1 MSVKSLR
8 SLGVSL
14 GNSLGLTK
22 AHTTIKPSH
31 LNGPIGIGRVL
42 YISVY
47 RGSIVQGLSL
57 VVLVSFSLGLFNLLP
72 IPVLDGGH
80 ILLAVLELIFRRPV
94 SPKVLHPIMM
104 GFVGLLIAFMLYV
117 SFYDVRRVIGS
128 IAPDMIG
135 ISSETAKPATEKQN
149 DAAQNPEN

>member
-1 MSVKSLR
+1 
-8 SLGVSL
+8 
-14 GNSLGLTK
+14 
-22 AHTTIKPSH
+22 
-31 LNGPIGIGRVL
+31 
-42 YISVY
+42 
-47 RGSIVQGLSL
+47 
-57 VVLVSFSLGLFNLLP
+57 
-72 IPVLDGGH
+72 
-80 ILLAVLELIFRRPV
+80 
-94 SPKVLHPIMM
+94 MM